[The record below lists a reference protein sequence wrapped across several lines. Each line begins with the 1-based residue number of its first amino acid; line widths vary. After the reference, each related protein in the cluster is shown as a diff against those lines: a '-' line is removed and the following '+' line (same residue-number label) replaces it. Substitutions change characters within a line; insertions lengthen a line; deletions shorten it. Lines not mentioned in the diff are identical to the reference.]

1 VNLLSALEDRYRQ
14 TGDEIF
20 AEASDALSLEQLL
33 ADKTYR
39 ALIISLY
46 GKGSDS
52 DRVIIEEA
60 LFSYEM
66 SRLREVSNERD

>member
-1 VNLLSALEDRYRQ
+1 MNLLSTLEERYRQ

-20 AEASDALSLEQLL
+20 AEASDALSLEQLI

-66 SRLREVSNERD
+66 SRLREVSNE